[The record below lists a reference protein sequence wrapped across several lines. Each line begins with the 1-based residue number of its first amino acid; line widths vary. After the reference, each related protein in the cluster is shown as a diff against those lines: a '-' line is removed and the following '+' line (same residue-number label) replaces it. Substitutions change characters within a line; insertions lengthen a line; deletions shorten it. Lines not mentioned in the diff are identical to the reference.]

1 MSILAQAQE
10 HEIAERNDV
19 ADAMAVVEDH
29 GRIPGTLEGLE
40 RARVAMGWRL
50 EANAHKLNAVLAEYR
65 ANYAL
70 SDEID
75 RRIAHHSV
83 LISDRYVDNTM
94 TLCRLRRR
102 SGRPPD
108 YI

>member
-40 RARVAMGWRL
+40 
-50 EANAHKLNAVLAEYR
+50 
-65 ANYAL
+65 
-70 SDEID
+70 
-75 RRIAHHSV
+75 
-83 LISDRYVDNTM
+83 
-94 TLCRLRRR
+94 
-102 SGRPPD
+102 
-108 YI
+108 

>member
-19 ADAMAVVEDH
+19 TDAMAVVEDH

-50 EANAHKLNAVLAEYR
+50 EANVHKLNAVLAEYR

-75 RRIAHHSV
+75 RRIAV
-83 LISDRYVDNTM
+83 LEGREVDDNEGTEEDKFVEN
-94 TLCRLRRR
+94 LF
-102 SGRPPD
+102 D
-108 YI
+108 A